1 MYGFIDIEKLKSEG
15 WELTRVTEQNGEFRT
30 EHKALDDIP
39 PVDAFRALVDYA
51 ASLGQ
56 TVSII
61 FGELEDTECTPTTT
75 R

>member
-1 MYGFIDIEKLKSEG
+1 MYGFIDIEQLKSEG
-15 WELTRVTEQNGEFRT
+15 WELTRLIDDGDGYRV

-61 FGELEDTECTPTTT
+61 FGELEEKDDV
-75 R
+75 